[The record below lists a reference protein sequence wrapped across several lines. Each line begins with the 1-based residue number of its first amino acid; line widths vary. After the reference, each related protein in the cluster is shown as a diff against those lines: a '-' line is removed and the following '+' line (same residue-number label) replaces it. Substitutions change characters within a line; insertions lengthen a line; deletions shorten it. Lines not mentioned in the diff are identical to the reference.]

1 MPPLEVADHRQ
12 KVLYYE
18 FVRRDRNGEPVVRSW
33 VELDVRFTLRRREM
47 TAPDGTPIVTDA
59 LVKTDRALEFGSVL
73 WEGGEADL
81 LGTAADPTTEQGP
94 LYTVVTET
102 RASDVK
108 NRFTSRT
115 YGLQRFR
122 NTLPAVEDE

>member
-1 MPPLEVADHRQ
+1 MPPLETADRRQ
-12 KVLYYE
+12 KALYYE

-59 LVKTDRALEFGSVL
+59 TVKTDQQLTFGSVL
-73 WEGGEADL
+73 WEGGASDIV
-81 LGTAADPTTEQGP
+81 GTAADPTTGSY
-94 LYTVVTET
+94 YTVVTET
-102 RASDVK
+102 RAADVK

-122 NTLPAVEDE
+122 DTLPTVEDEE